1 MADDQQQSLHK
12 LVQGCKNDDPQSQR
26 VLFEQYY
33 GMLLGIC
40 LRYANDRDEAKDIL
54 QEGFVKI
61 FNHIKNYEF
70 TGSFEAWMKRVMI
83 NTAIDQYRKHQNEP
97 YLKDIEAGPEPGIPE
112 EGLENLKEE
121 DLLKLIQG
129 LPEGYRVVFNL
140 YIIEGYNHQEI
151 AEMLSINEGTSKSQL
166 AKAKKMLQ
174 KKLKTE

>member
-1 MADDQQQSLHK
+1 MADEQKQRLHK

-26 VLFEQYY
+26 ALFEKYY
-33 GMLLGIC
+33 GLLFGIC

-70 TGSFEAWMKRVMI
+70 TGSFEGWMKRVMI

-97 YLKDIEAGPEPGIPE
+97 YLQDIDAGPEPGIPE

-129 LPEGYRVVFNL
+129 LPEGYRMVFNL

-151 AEMLSINEGTSKSQL
+151 AEMLEINEGTSKSQL

-174 KKLKTE
+174 KKLETE